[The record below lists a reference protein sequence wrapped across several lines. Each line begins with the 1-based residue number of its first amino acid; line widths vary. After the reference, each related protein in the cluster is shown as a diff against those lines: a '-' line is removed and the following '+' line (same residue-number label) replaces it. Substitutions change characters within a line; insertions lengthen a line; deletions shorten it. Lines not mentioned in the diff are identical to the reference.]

1 MERVVYAMFY
11 LALALSI
18 ATRAYLKNS
27 DRPRPMGLERVI
39 SRINFIL

>member
-27 DRPRPMGLERVI
+27 DRPRQLGLKLVI
-39 SRINFIL
+39 SRINFSL